1 MPTCLDCE
9 TPLLPGRSFCGE
21 CGTPVPAEPAPAA
34 PTCQCGA
41 SLTGA
46 FCGECGTPRPPV
58 ESQPAAWASPPARS
72 GARVWPFVAVAAALV
87 ILGGA
92 VLVQSLAL
100 FEALVL
106 LVLVVVAV
114 GIAAGLS
121 GVTSG
126 SSPSP
131 DADAALM
138 LTDPDV
144 GERQLVYSRFGVEHG
159 PVTATELAQLADSHG
174 LPPTTQVRDTAGGAW
189 FPLAELVRTTS
200 DKSFGATLALTFF
213 LGALGAHWFYLRR
226 PGLGLLRLLTWGGT
240 MVLAVAAISE
250 ASQMSYDAYYGTW
263 STGQAQ
269 ELLTALWVA
278 SGVIALWT
286 FLDLILV
293 ATRSV
298 RDGDGRRLA

>member
-1 MPTCLDCE
+1 M
-9 TPLLPGRSFCGE
+9 
-21 CGTPVPAEPAPAA
+21 
-34 PTCQCGA
+34 
-41 SLTGA
+41 
-46 FCGECGTPRPPV
+46 
-58 ESQPAAWASPPARS
+58 
-72 GARVWPFVAVAAALV
+72 RVWPFVVVGAALV
-87 ILGGA
+87 VLGAA
-92 VLVQSLAL
+92 VLVQSLAP

-114 GIAAGLS
+114 AIAAGLS
-121 GVTSG
+121 GVPSG
-126 SSPSP
+126 SSGPGDP
-131 DADAALM
+131 AALM

-144 GERQLVYSRFGVEHG
+144 GDRQLVYSRFGVEHG

-174 LPPTTQVRDTAGGAW
+174 LPPTTQVRDTAGGTW

-226 PGLGLLRLLTWGGT
+226 PGLGMLRLLTWGGT
-240 MVLAVAAISE
+240 MVLAVFAISE
-250 ASQMSYDAYYGTW
+250 ASQMTYDVYYDTW
-263 STGQAQ
+263 STGQAE
-269 ELLTALWVA
+269 ELLTALWLA

-298 RDGDGRRLA
+298 RDGDGRKLA